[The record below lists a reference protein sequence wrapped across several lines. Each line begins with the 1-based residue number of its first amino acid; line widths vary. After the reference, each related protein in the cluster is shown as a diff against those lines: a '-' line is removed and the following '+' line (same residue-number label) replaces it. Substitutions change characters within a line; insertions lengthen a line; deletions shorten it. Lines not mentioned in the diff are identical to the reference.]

1 MDLFRATLALA
12 LLSSAPSADAAPDFT
27 LEEARSVDDLGLPPT
42 ANLIR
47 FSDRQ
52 GPETDPSLTPFATR
66 SRNHPEQ
73 KRLLALHPAYVE
85 STVAVTVDGLRKT
98 REEKLEVYVAGARVI
113 LDRPPPSIDLAQ
125 LAAAET
131 LAKVDPAVRHR
142 PITKD
147 EAVPNR
153 DPEQPYNR
161 RPDRAWCEGGQ
172 VACFESRYDL
182 EGKLP
187 LGIRLANKLEEG
199 GKKIADHVT
208 FQSEVKLSYQT
219 DIDAEGIGRLT
230 RISTPISG
238 TLEQSTFHVNQILR
252 LGKLIAVVQPAPSD
266 PNKAALSVYIALAVK
281 TDVLNRKKEYERTPV
296 LRNLVPAQV
305 LMGTSSFNSGTS
317 LSAGLPVY
325 ARSPWSERDR
335 ACIVRLRHGGAG
347 AGEGARTAR
356 ATIPEDQRH
365 RPERPHPDG

>member
-1 MDLFRATLALA
+1 MNLFRATLAVA
-12 LLSSAPSADAAPDFT
+12 LLVGAARAEAAPDFT

-52 GPETDPSLTPFATR
+52 GPDTAPSLTPFATW
-66 SRNHPEQ
+66 SRDYPEQ

-98 REEKLEVYVAGARVI
+98 REEKLEVYVAGARVV
-113 LDRPPPSIDLAQ
+113 LDLPPGSIGLAQ
-125 LAAAET
+125 LTSAGA
-131 LAKVDPAVRHR
+131 LAKVDPAIRHR
-142 PITKD
+142 PITKED
-147 EAVPNR
+147 ATPNR

-199 GKKIADHVT
+199 GKKVADHVT
-208 FQSEVKLSYQT
+208 FQSEVKLLSPAE
-219 DIDAEGIGRLT
+219 IDAAGIGRLT
-230 RISTPISG
+230 GISTPVSG
-238 TLEQSTFHVNQILR
+238 TLEQSTFQVNQILR
-252 LGKLIAVVQPAPSD
+252 FGKLIVVVQPAPSD
-266 PNKAALSVYIALAVK
+266 PNKAVLSVYIALAVK
-281 TDVLNRKKEYERTPV
+281 ADVLNRKKEYERTPV

-325 ARSPWSERDR
+325 ARSRIR
-335 ACIVRLRHGGAG
+335 TLVTLLAG
-347 AGEGARTAR
+347 S
-356 ATIPEDQRH
+356 
-365 RPERPHPDG
+365 